1 MPLKTYYHK
10 LQLLL
15 MVQSDYIGAL
25 KNQNENLSENERRK
39 QLKDTIT
46 LVSQEIMCTST
57 HDRHNQKL
65 QLLWG
70 EGKNEGEKRE

>member
-1 MPLKTYYHK
+1 
-10 LQLLL
+10 

-57 HDRHNQKL
+57 HDRHN
-65 QLLWG
+65 
-70 EGKNEGEKRE
+70 